1 MKLRLLKCGLW
12 RWVFLLAGSLGPAT
26 VYTQEDAL
34 EAYIRMALDS
44 NIVVLQKNVSLEKAF
59 LTLQTAKSL
68 YAPTVAFIGGYQ
80 SGDGGRNI
88 PLPLGD
94 LLNETYATL
103 NQLTGTQKFPRL
115 ENKSINFF
123 PRNFYDA
130 KIRTTL
136 PLFNNDLGYNRKIS
150 EEQVQLAE
158 YELEAYRRE
167 LVKEV
172 KLAYFGHLR
181 ALQAVAIQEAAL
193 QLAREGKRTNEKL
206 LENGKGLP
214 AYVLRAESEIAAIEA
229 ELTRARRQVDNAA
242 LYFNMLLNRTAF
254 GSIDTL
260 FNEERAL
267 RQGILLMN
275 ESSGPQER
283 EEIQSMH
290 SAIRLNET
298 VLKMNKQFAIPKL
311 SGFLDIGSQAEGLRF
326 NRQSRY
332 YMAGFQ
338 LDVPIFSGRRNNIKI
353 KESDLAVQ
361 DARLQLQRVA
371 RQLLVSS
378 QVAQNDLSAAWKTY
392 QSSLVRLRAAETY
405 QRLIERGYQ
414 AGTNSYLETVDARSQ
429 LTTARLAAV
438 LDQYSVLQAAAVL
451 ERETAAYSFS
461 DKNR

>member
-1 MKLRLLKCGLW
+1 M
-12 RWVFLLAGSLGPAT
+12 
-26 VYTQEDAL
+26 
-34 EAYIRMALDS
+34 
-44 NIVVLQKNVSLEKAF
+44 
-59 LTLQTAKSL
+59 
-68 YAPTVAFIGGYQ
+68 
-80 SGDGGRNI
+80 
-88 PLPLGD
+88 
-94 LLNETYATL
+94 
-103 NQLTGTQKFPRL
+103 